1 MAEDGKTVLMCT
13 HLLLE
18 AEGLAD
24 QVIVMDKGHAMVA
37 GSPQELTR
45 RYWPATRVLLAADD
59 PALLDAASTLP
70 YVRGYERNGV
80 AMVDLDDDTNVPDLV
95 DALVAAG
102 ARLTRVEPRTPTL
115 EELYFR
121 IRKQHRGE

>member
-1 MAEDGKTVLMCT
+1 
-13 HLLLE
+13 
-18 AEGLAD
+18 
-24 QVIVMDKGHAMVA
+24 
-37 GSPQELTR
+37 
-45 RYWPATRVLLAADD
+45 VLLAADD